1 MTSTPSASTGG
12 FEARP
17 PAASG
22 DAAVSAVRERTPAEI
37 EAEIERTRQRLAGTV
52 DAIADRVNPANVA
65 RRGAESAKA
74 QVVDERGHVRIGR
87 AAGIAAAAAAVIGLL
102 VWRKRR

>member
-1 MTSTPSASTGG
+1 MTSNASTSTGG

-17 PAASG
+17 AAGAGDPAA
-22 DAAVSAVRERTPAEI
+22 ERSPAEI

-52 DAIADRVNPANVA
+52 DAIADRVKPANIA

-74 QVVDERGHVRIGR
+74 QVIDKRGQVRTGR
-87 AAGIAAAAAAVIGLL
+87 AAGIAAAVAVVGLL
-102 VWRKRR
+102 VWRRNR

>member
-1 MTSTPSASTGG
+1 MTSTPSTSAGG

-17 PAASG
+17 AAGAG
-22 DAAVSAVRERTPAEI
+22 DAAAVRTPAEI

-52 DAIADRVNPANVA
+52 DAIADRVKPANVA

-74 QVVDERGHVRIGR
+74 QVVDERGQIRTGR
-87 AAGIAAAAAAVIGLL
+87 AAGIAAAAVAVVAFLS
-102 VWRKRR
+102 WRRNR

>member
-1 MTSTPSASTGG
+1 MTSNASTSASG

-17 PAASG
+17 AAGADDPAA
-22 DAAVSAVRERTPAEI
+22 ERTPAEI

-52 DAIADRVNPANVA
+52 DAIADRVKPANIV

-74 QVVDERGHVRIGR
+74 QVVDMRGQVRTGR
-87 AAGIAAAAAAVIGLL
+87 AAGIAAVAVAVVGLL
-102 VWRKRR
+102 VWRRNR